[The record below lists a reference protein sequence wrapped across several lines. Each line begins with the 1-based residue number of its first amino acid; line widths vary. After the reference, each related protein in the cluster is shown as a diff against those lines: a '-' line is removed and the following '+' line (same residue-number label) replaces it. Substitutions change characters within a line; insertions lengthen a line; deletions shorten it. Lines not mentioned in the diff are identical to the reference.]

1 MNGARAHEV
10 IRKGWVYAL
19 RALERPGHLPGLLGS
34 VLLRRAHLG
43 EALNARRFAGWL
55 IQAGI
60 ETVIDVGAHTGEFA
74 SGIKAVLP
82 DSVLYSFEPQPAQYA
97 QLVARMRR
105 YSNAHAF
112 NVALGSTSGE
122 RVLHQSRFT
131 KASSLLPMTDL
142 HRTAFAWSADGP
154 DIIVHVRTLDEL
166 LPRDLRGG
174 VLLKLDVQGFEV
186 EVLRGARETLER
198 ADHVLVETSVGGT
211 LYEGEAT
218 FDDVY
223 ALLKAAGFRY
233 AGTWDQMCDP
243 RTDEPLQVDALF
255 SRSGER

>member
-1 MNGARAHEV
+1 MTTERARE
-10 IRKGWVYAL
+10 ILRRGWLYVL
-19 RALERPGHLPGLLGS
+19 RSLERPARIPGLLGS

-43 EALNARRFAGWL
+43 ETLNSGRFARWL
-55 IQAGI
+55 VQSGIQ
-60 ETVIDVGAHTGEFA
+60 TVVDVGAHTGEFA

-82 DSVLYSFEPQPAQYA
+82 DCVLYSFEPQPAQYA
-97 QLVARMRR
+97 RLVARLER
-105 YSNAHAF
+105 YANSRAF
-112 NVALGSTSGE
+112 NVAVGSSTGE

-142 HRTAFAWSADGP
+142 HRAAYSWSAAAA
-154 DIIVHVRTLDEL
+154 DIVVRVDTLDRL
-166 LPRDLRGG
+166 LPRELRGG

-186 EVLRGARETLER
+186 EVLRGAAQTLER
-198 ADHVLVETSVGGT
+198 TDHVLVETSVGGT

-233 AGTWDQMCDP
+233 AGTWDQLCDP
-243 RTDEPLQVDALF
+243 RTDAPLQVDALF
-255 SRSGER
+255 SRSVLR